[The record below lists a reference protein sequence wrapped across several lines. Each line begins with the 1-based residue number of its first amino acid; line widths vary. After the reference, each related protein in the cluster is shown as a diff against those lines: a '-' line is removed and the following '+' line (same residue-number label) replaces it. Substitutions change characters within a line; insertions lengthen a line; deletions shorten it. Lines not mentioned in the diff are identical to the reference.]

1 MATQFVH
8 EQWSSRSV
16 FLLAA
21 VGEAVGLGT
30 IWRFPYITGQNGGG
44 AFVLIYCGCIL
55 IIGIPLLMAELA
67 IGRRGG
73 QSAIKTMRVLS
84 AAEGC
89 SQFWQLLGWLSVLTP
104 FVGLMFYSVV
114 AGWILDYIFHTASGD
129 LVQLTAADSN
139 LGFSSLI
146 SNPARLAFWHGVFLL
161 ITVVIVAGGVKRG
174 LERAVKILMPGLAL
188 ILLILLGYVIAT
200 ADFAGGVKFL
210 FNPDFSKVDAT
221 VVLMAIGQAFFSLS
235 VAVGAMITYGA
246 YMPKHVS
253 ISNAACVIGIAD
265 TLTALLIGLVVFPLV
280 LTYGLTA
287 SEGPGLVFVALPIAF
302 GEMPAG
308 VFFGTLFFLL
318 MLMTALT
325 SSIGMLEP
333 VVSWIEEYRGLKRPA
348 VAIMVGSFAWLCG
361 LSAVLSFNV
370 WSDVTPLAMF
380 PVFEKTTIFEL
391 LDFVTA
397 NILIPLGGLLIAL
410 FAGWIMSRGSILNE
424 LGLPDAMAFRS
435 WYLLVRYVAPTAIV
449 AIFLVNMVGT

>member
-146 SNPARLAFWHGVFLL
+146 SNPARLAFWHGMFLF
-161 ITVVIVAGGVKRG
+161 ITVVINK
-174 LERAVKILMPGLAL
+174 
-188 ILLILLGYVIAT
+188 
-200 ADFAGGVKFL
+200 
-210 FNPDFSKVDAT
+210 
-221 VVLMAIGQAFFSLS
+221 
-235 VAVGAMITYGA
+235 
-246 YMPKHVS
+246 
-253 ISNAACVIGIAD
+253 
-265 TLTALLIGLVVFPLV
+265 
-280 LTYGLTA
+280 
-287 SEGPGLVFVALPIAF
+287 
-302 GEMPAG
+302 
-308 VFFGTLFFLL
+308 
-318 MLMTALT
+318 
-325 SSIGMLEP
+325 
-333 VVSWIEEYRGLKRPA
+333 
-348 VAIMVGSFAWLCG
+348 
-361 LSAVLSFNV
+361 
-370 WSDVTPLAMF
+370 
-380 PVFEKTTIFEL
+380 
-391 LDFVTA
+391 
-397 NILIPLGGLLIAL
+397 
-410 FAGWIMSRGSILNE
+410 
-424 LGLPDAMAFRS
+424 
-435 WYLLVRYVAPTAIV
+435 
-449 AIFLVNMVGT
+449 NMRCH